1 MCFPLLVLRMEMRM
15 MVLYRWM
22 MSLGT
27 CVIGDEWEEVEVRQ
41 MASMMLNRMQW
52 NSFESR
58 KLWLKDFG

>member
-1 MCFPLLVLRMEMRM
+1 MRM